1 MCHNGITECVELEDL
16 AEIYP
21 DSLLAYINSSY
32 IVVLGGTRPSGEV
45 SNKAYAINSVH
56 MTIHNLPDLPQ
67 GIKQGSILY
76 HQNSIILINSLSLQ
90 LLSYTP
96 GATDWTELPLTFQH
110 SKYKRLKHFGC
121 YLAQST
127 IFIIS
132 PTYKGQVQDCVYSFT
147 LEEKHLAK
155 TDQVTKFKLIS
166 PICLVT
172 QDYVIVGGGQTEDLK
187 ANIKFY
193 YKRNDWE
200 WDEVQG
206 PHVHRYENHPFMQVD
221 NKTIFFNDL
230 QVIIRY
236 TRKFVVFNLKLPE
249 NLKLTKYSNKD
260 TNGTDANA
268 VKSKDSQRVSSD
280 EVDDLG
286 SVESVPRT
294 VREIDIPAGF
304 SVEES
309 KLSDDLGAVVG
320 SKSPIRGIEIQV
332 REVKAKAPFLPSNV
346 RKNTHLESESSFD
359 DFSD

>member
-1 MCHNGITECVELEDL
+1 
-16 AEIYP
+16 
-21 DSLLAYINSSY
+21 
-32 IVVLGGTRPSGEV
+32 
-45 SNKAYAINSVH
+45 
-56 MTIHNLPDLPQ
+56 
-67 GIKQGSILY
+67 
-76 HQNSIILINSLSLQ
+76 
-90 LLSYTP
+90 
-96 GATDWTELPLTFQH
+96 
-110 SKYKRLKHFGC
+110 
-121 YLAQST
+121 
-127 IFIIS
+127 
-132 PTYKGQVQDCVYSFT
+132 
-147 LEEKHLAK
+147 LAK

-206 PHVHRYENHPFMQVD
+206 PHVHRYENHPFIQVD